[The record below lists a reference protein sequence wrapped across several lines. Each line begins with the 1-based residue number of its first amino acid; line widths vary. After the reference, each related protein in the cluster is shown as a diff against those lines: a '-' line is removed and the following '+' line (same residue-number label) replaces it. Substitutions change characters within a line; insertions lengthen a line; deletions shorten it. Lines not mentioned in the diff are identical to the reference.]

1 MIWNETLIWSLSKI
15 KTSVCAQTWWAAYI
29 SSVAANVFAHC
40 SDALPFLG
48 GGGLVCRRPFAWS
61 LKLGKRITQATCLES
76 SALSLQGHR
85 RGHPWKRQ
93 LGSQQPQSHSL
104 PLHPSPHLPI
114 CIAVTVG
121 SSSFVIST
129 WQKNLLVPGKLAKPQ
144 LSGSSSMLHKTTFF
158 NTVQDCSLRN
168 IMVSMDFSCQEE
180 DPANTF
186 CMYIY
191 CNSEV
196 EHIVKFLYFS
206 TFPSRKYFFR

>member
-1 MIWNETLIWSLSKI
+1 MGSLYFQRCSQCICALLWCFTISWRRRTRLQTPICLVPKIGQENHTGYLSGVFCIVSSRTQERAPMEETAWQPAAPESL
-15 KTSVCAQTWWAAYI
+15 TAPA
-29 SSVAANVFAHC
+29 
-40 SDALPFLG
+40 
-48 GGGLVCRRPFAWS
+48 
-61 LKLGKRITQATCLES
+61 
-76 SALSLQGHR
+76 
-85 RGHPWKRQ
+85 
-93 LGSQQPQSHSL
+93 
-104 PLHPSPHLPI
+104 PSPHLPI
-114 CIAVTVG
+114 RIAVTVS
-121 SSSFVIST
+121 SSSFVISM